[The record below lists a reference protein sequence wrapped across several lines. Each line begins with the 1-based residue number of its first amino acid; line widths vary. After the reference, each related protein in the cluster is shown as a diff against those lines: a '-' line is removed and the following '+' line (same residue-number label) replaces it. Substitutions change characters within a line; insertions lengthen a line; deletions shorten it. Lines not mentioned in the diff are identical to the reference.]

1 MDGVIHNGWCV
12 MCNALSTFDSPTIYH
27 MTWRHEDMKTPHG
40 INMESSLINEEDHG
54 TLTIVAMLDLAPD
67 RSVEIY

>member
-1 MDGVIHNGWCV
+1 
-12 MCNALSTFDSPTIYH
+12 
-27 MTWRHEDMKTPHG
+27 MKTPHG